1 MQSLRNKTDVP
12 TSVLL
17 LADHLDAVLAAGED
31 LLKLSVDIA
40 AAARSDGAAAPWE
53 RFRGL
58 VGDARLYE
66 LTIVNRV
73 LQARKRADE
82 VVKAVAKREPGIKP
96 VLGLFVG
103 GTAVLEDAVAELAD
117 RSGGDF
123 DTGLDPLVY
132 MRTRA
137 MIPADAGT
145 ITGLTSIGVREDFL
159 VARRIALGPLL
170 DLTAAL
176 LDLLDL
182 VYHLFDEDSATRVRG
197 PEPVLDDV
205 VQPLTVQDPTQP

>member
-1 MQSLRNKTDVP
+1 MQRLHNTTDVP
-12 TSVLL
+12 TGVLL
-17 LADHLDAVLAAGED
+17 LADHLDSVLAAGED
-31 LLKLSVDIA
+31 LLKLKVDI
-40 AAARSDGAAAPWE
+40 AAARSDGAEAPWQ
-53 RFRGL
+53 RFTTL
-58 VGDARLYE
+58 VADARLYE

-73 LQARKRADE
+73 LQARNRADE
-82 VVKAVAKREPGIKP
+82 IVKEVAKKEPGIKQL
-96 VLGLFVG
+96 LGLFVG
-103 GTAVLEDAVAELAD
+103 GTTALEDAVAELAD

-132 MRTRA
+132 MRTRG

-176 LDLLDL
+176 LDVLDL
-182 VYHLFDEDSATRVRG
+182 VYHLFDEDMATRVRE
-197 PEPVLDDV
+197 PEPAADE
-205 VQPLTVQDPTQP
+205 VQPLTVQVPTQP